1 MCVRGRERKEGGG
14 MELSRLLQKQKN
26 EKNSY
31 KLMQR
36 VNLDRF
42 ILQKEKFDFIFLE
55 KKKIINIED

>member
-1 MCVRGRERKEGGG
+1 MDAVFG
-14 MELSRLLQKQKN
+14 MLDVCKKRFEIKQKN

-36 VNLDRF
+36 VNLDRP

-55 KKKIINIED
+55 KKKSIKIED

>member
-1 MCVRGRERKEGGG
+1 MDAVFG
-14 MELSRLLQKQKN
+14 MLDVCKKRFVIKQKN

>member
-1 MCVRGRERKEGGG
+1 MDAAFG
-14 MELSRLLQKQKN
+14 MLDVFKKMFDVKLKN

-36 VNLDRF
+36 VNLDRP

-55 KKKIINIED
+55 KK